1 MSRTI
6 WARHSGATLAARM
19 SATAACVY
27 VLLLLPSFVFSAP
40 GPIVTISV
48 TNADVREVLAQMA
61 SQAGV
66 KIVPDPSVTGQVT
79 ITLKRVPLRDAL
91 RKVLAPLGFEANKV

>member
-1 MSRTI
+1 
-6 WARHSGATLAARM
+6 
-19 SATAACVY
+19 
-27 VLLLLPSFVFSAP
+27 
-40 GPIVTISV
+40 
-48 TNADVREVLAQMA
+48 
-61 SQAGV
+61 V